1 MNRPA
6 AAIPIHIKLSISRI
20 CRLGKAFRRRIRLTL
35 KGVATPTVMGACA
48 YSALTMGDTLPQISA
63 SASAKPALGNRAM
76 IPVDFGS
83 GGITACRRLAGR
95 TPSSG
100 TAVPAVRN
108 RQVHSPRR
116 HRYRSQG

>member
-6 AAIPIHIKLSISRI
+6 AAIPIHIKPSISRI

-35 KGVATPTVMGACA
+35 KGMATPTVMGACA
-48 YSALTMGDTLPQISA
+48 YSALTLGDTLSQI